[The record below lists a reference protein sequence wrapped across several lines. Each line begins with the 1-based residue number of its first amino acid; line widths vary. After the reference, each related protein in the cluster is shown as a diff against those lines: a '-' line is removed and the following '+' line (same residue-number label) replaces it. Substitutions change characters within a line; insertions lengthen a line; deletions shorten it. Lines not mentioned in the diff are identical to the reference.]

1 MILYRINRIICI
13 YKFIQKAF
21 LLFLFLVCTTA
32 AFSQQLNIEIE
43 YDGFFDNREYFHELS
58 PHYSLFGNRL
68 TGGLAATLYDSS
80 KIHGGLSYLHEFG
93 DLVNTFD
100 PKYYAYYSKTGN
112 YMDFH
117 FGIFPRTNM
126 SSMNRALLND
136 TIQYFRP
143 FMEGMGVNFKTGNG
157 NLEGW
162 LDWTSRQTDTIRETF
177 LIGISGNW
185 SVNRFFIKH
194 QLLALHYAH
203 PGISTPDDHIRDN
216 IGTTVFAGI
225 ELNNV
230 YFMDKISFAA
240 GALTS
245 FDRLRGVYDW
255 QTPFGFITTANLQ
268 YNLMTLEATYYAG
281 QGHDLMFGDNFY
293 KASSYA
299 RFDVHINLFNGKS
312 TEGKIQFS
320 LHSVGGEINYS
331 QLFRLVVNL
340 EPLVYDFSGN

>member
-1 MILYRINRIICI
+1 MILYRINPFDEF
-13 YKFIQKAF
+13 KQKV
-21 LLFLFLVCTTA
+21 FLFFLFQVFTTA
-32 AFSQQLNIEIE
+32 TFSQKLKVEIE

-68 TGGLAATLYDSS
+68 TGGLAFMLNDSS

-93 DLVNTFD
+93 DLINATK
-100 PKYYAYYSKTGN
+100 PKYYAYYSKKGN
-112 YMDFH
+112 YIDYH
-117 FGIFPRTNM
+117 FGIFPRTKL

-136 TIQYFRP
+136 TIHYFRP
-143 FMEGMGVNFKTGNG
+143 FMEGMAVKLKTGNG

-177 LIGISGNW
+177 LVGITGNW
-185 SVNRFFIKH
+185 SLFNWLYIKH

-225 ELNNV
+225 ELDNF
-230 YFMDKISFAA
+230 YFMDKVSVAA
-240 GALTS
+240 GTLAS

-255 QTPFGFITTANLQ
+255 QIPTGFITTASLQ
-268 YNLMTLEATYYAG
+268 YNLVTLEATYYSG
-281 QGHDLMFGDNFY
+281 QGHEIMFGDNFY

-299 RFDVHINLFNGKS
+299 RFDGNINLFNSKS

-320 LHSVGGEINYS
+320 VHSVEGEINYS
-331 QLFRLVVNL
+331 QFFRLIIHL
-340 EPLVYDFSGN
+340 EPTVYDFSGN